1 MAGDD
6 LGGYVNR
13 TRVWQDDTRWKSYPE
28 NIWSALEAA
37 WLAGNHTVWLDLVMP
52 GKGQRFTPVVVSSF
66 V

>member
-1 MAGDD
+1 M
-6 LGGYVNR
+6 
-13 TRVWQDDTRWKSYPE
+13 WQDDTRWKSYPE